1 MVDRRQREKNAQYKK
16 EPIKEIAREWKRV
29 HQNRPQKTAS
39 RRLTVQENKSVCS
52 SSSFSSGATELR
64 TQASFLYFDEWKN
77 LLYRA
82 DYDSDSQVRYL
93 VKVADGS
100 WTERTPELQVPYNLP
115 ELYERRDSVI
125 VLTGDEFDVEG
136 LRSLGIVA
144 TCGLPHLNGGYF
156 PKEWARHFVG
166 RGVVI
171 LESPFLW
178 HRDICTQA
186 IEVLKGIAQYV
197 SLIVP
202 PDIDVIDTPFG
213 PQKERIHQ
221 WLLRKSF
228 TRQAF
233 ADWAFSEAAK
243 DRSVALVD
251 EIAGLVELKEHRGD
265 AYEGGATVSAE
276 KYERYEATWKP
287 FPLDALPLVVRQF
300 VAEISHAL
308 MVDPAAVA
316 LPALVAI
323 AGCIG
328 NSRVLRLKST
338 WSEPAIMFGCLIG
351 DPSSRKSAAMK
362 AAIAPVKKWNG
373 EKLTEWQT
381 AMDVF
386 EHDNARWHAANG
398 KEAKEQGLSLS
409 PPKTPTRRR
418 ILVSNITVET
428 FIPRLAENPRGLL
441 VCRDELRG
449 WFASFGQYA
458 KSGAGA
464 DECFWLEC
472 FLGDEYHYD
481 RKTGE
486 HTSIRISNLVGS
498 VIGTIQPG
506 MWRRISVQ
514 DMFDSGMMGRI
525 LTVYPPKLLSTFDSF
540 EPSPEIVQLY
550 ENLLFALIN
559 LDYDRSNERDWK
571 PRPMIFTPEALQL
584 WTTWDNGAR
593 KEQHAAEGEIAAML
607 GKMEAYCARFAL
619 CFGVCDLVMGGTN
632 DIVEARHVQ
641 SAIKLYDW
649 FVHEAERNYAIADSS
664 AVESAEARIMQ
675 RIQSV
680 GGSISAWD
688 LWKSNRRKWRDTDQA
703 AAALDQMAGIG
714 RKDDD
719 KKQPV
724 LTKVKSSTGYR
735 YFIKGSEAK

>member
-1 MVDRRQREKNAQYKK
+1 ME
-16 EPIKEIAREWKRV
+16 E
-29 HQNRPQKTAS
+29 
-39 RRLTVQENKSVCS
+39 KSVS
-52 SSSFSSGATELR
+52 SSSYFSSGASTEAAPK
-64 TQASFLYFDEWKN
+64 TAAAQASFLYFDEWKN

-82 DYDSDSQVRYL
+82 DYDTDSQVRYL
-93 VKVADGS
+93 VKVADGC

-125 VLTGDEFDVEG
+125 VLTGDEFDVEA
-136 LRSLGIVA
+136 LRSLGVVA

-186 IEVLKGIAQYV
+186 IEVLKGIAEYV

-202 PDIDVIDTPFG
+202 PDIEVIDTPFG
-213 PQKERIHQ
+213 PQKERIYQ

-233 ADWAFSEAAK
+233 SEWAFSEAAK
-243 DRSVALVD
+243 DRSVAIVE
-251 EIAGLVELKEHRGD
+251 EIAGLTELKEHRGD
-265 AYEGGATVSAE
+265 AYEGGSPQTDEE
-276 KYERYEATWKP
+276 KFERYEATWKP
-287 FPLDALPLVVRQF
+287 FPIDALPLIVRQF
-300 VAEISHAL
+300 VAEVSHAL

-362 AAIAPVKKWNG
+362 AAIAAVKRWDG
-373 EKLTEWQT
+373 GKLTEWNA
-381 AMDVF
+381 AMDQF
-386 EHDNARWHAANG
+386 EHENARWHAANG
-398 KEAKEQGLSLS
+398 KEAKEQGLSLL
-409 PPKTPTRRR
+409 PPKAPTRRR

-540 EPSPEIVQLY
+540 EPSPEIVHLY
-550 ENLLFALIN
+550 ENLLNALIG
-559 LDYDRSNERDWK
+559 LDYDRSLDRDWK

-584 WTTWDNGAR
+584 WTTWDNVAR

-619 CFGVCDLVMGGTN
+619 CFAVCDLVMGGME

-649 FVHEAERNYAIADSS
+649 FIHEAERNYAIADMSDL
-664 AVESAEARIMQ
+664 ESEEARV
-675 RIQSV
+675 IQKIHSL
-680 GGSISAWD
+680 GGSITPRE
-688 LWKSNRRKWRDTDQA
+688 LWASNRRRWKDTQRA
-703 AAALDQMAGIG
+703 KERLDHMAGIRIQDG
-714 RKDDD
+714 REI
-719 KKQPV
+719 V
-724 LTKVKSSTGYR
+724 LAGAVLRRVQTSPTGFR
-735 YFIKGSEAK
+735 YYLKGGEK